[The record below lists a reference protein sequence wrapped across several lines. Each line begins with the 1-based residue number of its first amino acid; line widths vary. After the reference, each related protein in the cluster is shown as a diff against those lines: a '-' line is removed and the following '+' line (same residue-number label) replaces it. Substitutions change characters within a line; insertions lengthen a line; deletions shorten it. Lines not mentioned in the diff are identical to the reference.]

1 MKISAMGMVAFTTLI
16 LVVLVLMSGM
26 NFPFHWLFYAT
37 LFGQIAL
44 IVMVYK
50 VLTDNYKTDKTFE
63 DFYEDRPIERM
74 DK

>member
-50 VLTDNYKTDKTFE
+50 VLTDDYKTDKTFE
-63 DFYEDRPIERM
+63 DFYEDRPVERM